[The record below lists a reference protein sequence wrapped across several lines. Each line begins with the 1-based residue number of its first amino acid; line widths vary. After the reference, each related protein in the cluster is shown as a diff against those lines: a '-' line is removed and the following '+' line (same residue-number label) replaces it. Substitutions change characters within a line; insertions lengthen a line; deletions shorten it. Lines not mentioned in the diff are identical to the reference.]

1 MSGETHGSCLLGIV
15 QVVRGAISSKVD
27 VMAIARATVDDS
39 REIVEVMSTGTMD
52 KFLAKHV

>member
-1 MSGETHGSCLLGIV
+1 MA
-15 QVVRGAISSKVD
+15 RGAISSKVD